1 MYRERGIGRFGG
13 RDILKEE
20 KGRFGGSAGGREE
33 MEGVPLVVVTEIET
47 PGIYTRI
54 RKTIM
59 RILGQ

>member
-1 MYRERGIGRFGG
+1 M
-13 RDILKEE
+13 LSTK
-20 KGRFGGSAGGREE
+20 KTSN
-33 MEGVPLVVVTEIET
+33 VVVVTGIEI